1 MMEKNVSISLLTGL
15 ITFIIGMS
23 YTLAAAHLPAA
34 SVGRAHEPKLFPLA
48 LGALMLVLS
57 ITLIA
62 QELIKKGQKEKSNDE
77 KTAFKFDT
85 NMKNIILTVLNAL
98 VYSFL
103 FAKAGYVISTFIF
116 TGLELVLFSGK
127 KKWKSCAVIAIS
139 FSLVIYIL
147 FSKLLGVYLPM
158 TPFIWF

>member
-1 MMEKNVSISLLTGL
+1 MSISLLTGL

-23 YTLAAAHLPAA
+23 YTLAAVHLPEA

-48 LGALMLVLS
+48 LGALMIILS
-57 ITLIA
+57 ISLIS
-62 QELIKKGQKEKSNDE
+62 QELIKKGQKEKSNYE
-77 KTAFKFDT
+77 KVVFKFDT
-85 NMKNIILTVLNAL
+85 HIKNIVLTVLNAL

-103 FAKAGYVISTFIF
+103 FAKAGYVISTFLF
-116 TGLELVLFSGK
+116 TGLELLLFSGT
-127 KKWKSCAVIAIS
+127 KKWKSCALIAIS

-147 FSKLLGVYLPM
+147 FNKLLGVYLPM